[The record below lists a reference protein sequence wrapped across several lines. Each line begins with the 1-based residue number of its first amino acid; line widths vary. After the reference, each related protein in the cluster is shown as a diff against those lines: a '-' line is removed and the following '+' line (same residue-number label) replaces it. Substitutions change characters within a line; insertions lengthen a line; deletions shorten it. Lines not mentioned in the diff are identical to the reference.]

1 MKYTFDDT
9 TNPDTGKENHV
20 HLLDMEDGRGFREL
34 TGTSGIGNV
43 LAKEGLTWWASRK
56 ACEDFGFIHPDIK
69 KNGKKVGKV
78 PTEDRL
84 LAATKV
90 WEQIVKENP
99 FQYLDRLDKAYKA
112 HKTSLDNSAKKGTDL
127 HAELEK
133 YVKSKMGIWQGA
145 TLFDPRI
152 EPFMVW
158 TMNNVKQFLWSEA
171 YCFDETLWVGGISD
185 AGAELNDGRIA
196 IIDFKSSVEAYET
209 NYIQAG
215 GYAIQIEK
223 NGLWDKFGKMN
234 KRIDKPFTTFII
246 VPFGAEVVEPDI
258 RDDVE
263 KYKEAFRLA
272 VPLYRI
278 LGLGKKHD

>member
-1 MKYTFDDT
+1 MIYNFDDT

-133 YVKSKMGIWQGA
+133 YVKAK
-145 TLFDPRI
+145 
-152 EPFMVW
+152 
-158 TMNNVKQFLWSEA
+158 
-171 YCFDETLWVGGISD
+171 
-185 AGAELNDGRIA
+185 
-196 IIDFKSSVEAYET
+196 
-209 NYIQAG
+209 
-215 GYAIQIEK
+215 
-223 NGLWDKFGKMN
+223 
-234 KRIDKPFTTFII
+234 
-246 VPFGAEVVEPDI
+246 
-258 RDDVE
+258 
-263 KYKEAFRLA
+263 
-272 VPLYRI
+272 
-278 LGLGKKHD
+278 